1 MTTTP
6 QPASALDRL
15 FSSLHRSPVTRSKN
29 RVIAGVCG
37 GIAERTGLSPAI
49 VRVGAVVLAILG
61 LGVGLYLLAWLA
73 LPAPDGRVRLEQ
85 ALRDGDGASIALL
98 VVTILTVIPDA
109 AFRPHMAW
117 LPLLIIGVV
126 GFAVYR
132 SSCASRQKHVRPGH
146 TGTPAPPTQPGPTGA
161 DGTPQDAP
169 RT

>member
-61 LGVGLYLLAWLA
+61 LGVGLYLLAWLRC
-73 LPAPDGRVRLEQ
+73 LRLT
-85 ALRDGDGASIALL
+85 AGSGSSRRFGTA
-98 VVTILTVIPDA
+98 TVP
-109 AFRPHMAW
+109 PS
-117 LPLLIIGVV
+117 PC
-126 GFAVYR
+126 
-132 SSCASRQKHVRPGH
+132 SSSPS
-146 TGTPAPPTQPGPTGA
+146 
-161 DGTPQDAP
+161 
-169 RT
+169 